1 MRCFIAIEL
10 APEVKEYLAT
20 VQQETQKFC
29 RRGSYTPQ
37 NNIHLNVQVLGEI
50 APSDVEYIK
59 EAMFETA
66 QRNKA
71 FTLQLDRLGFFGK
84 GDRGVLWAG
93 LKKSTSLERLFF
105 GLSKSM
111 ERQGFARD
119 KKGQALHITL
129 GRDVE
134 PQRGYTDVQKAVRL
148 EPITIPV
155 ERIVLM
161 ESKRRGTDL
170 FYRTIFAQDLKKP
183 QPRTA
188 RNEK

>member
-29 RRGSYTPQ
+29 RRGTYTPQ
-37 NNIHLNVQVLGEI
+37 NNLHLNLLVLGEI
-50 APSDVEYIK
+50 DATDVEYIK

-66 QRNKA
+66 QRNKI
-71 FTLQLDRLGFFGK
+71 FTLKLDRLGFFGK

-93 LKKSTSLERLFF
+93 LGKSDGLQRLFF
-105 GLSKSM
+105 GLGKSM

-119 KKGQALHITL
+119 KKGQATHITL

-148 EPITIPV
+148 EQMEIPV

-161 ESKRRGTDL
+161 ESKRRGAEL
-170 FYRTIFAQDLKKP
+170 FYRPIFTQELKQR
-183 QPRTA
+183 QPRT
-188 RNEK
+188 

>member
-10 APEVKEYLAT
+10 SPEVKEYLAK
-20 VQQETQKFC
+20 VQQETQQYC
-29 RRGSYTPQ
+29 RRGKYTPQ
-37 NNIHLNVQVLGEI
+37 NNLHLNLQVLGEVDP
-50 APSDVEYIK
+50 ADVEYIK

-71 FTLQLDRLGFFGK
+71 FTLKLDRLGFFGK

-93 LKKSTSLERLFF
+93 LGKSVPLERLFF
-105 GLSKSM
+105 GLGKSM
-111 ERQGFARD
+111 ERQGFGRD

-148 EPITIPV
+148 ENMEIPV
-155 ERIVLM
+155 ERITLM
-161 ESKRRGTDL
+161 ESKRRGADL
-170 FYRTIFAQDLKKP
+170 FYRPIFTQELKKP
-183 QPRTA
+183 QPRT
-188 RNEK
+188 